1 MITLYPLHHASFY
14 RIASATTVYCKC
26 CQRNR
31 SPMWLAANP
40 QDVACSEKCPCRWAW
55 HMQSIRANVAIF
67 AKEDAAMQHHIV
79 SHTPTHAAK
88 LRYCKEHYRLLLQSR
103 VGLSPTKRS
112 SDIHNLG
119 LGLHPLLSSD
129 LRFGSICV
137 WFVFSIAELF

>member
-1 MITLYPLHHASFY
+1 MSTYTYYIRVHDYIYPLHHASFY

-55 HMQSIRANVAIF
+55 HMQSIHANVAIF

-79 SHTPTHAAK
+79 SQTPTHAAK
-88 LRYCKEHYRLLLQSR
+88 LRYCKEHSQPIAITSGAKSDQD
-103 VGLSPTKRS
+103 VKRYT
-112 SDIHNLG
+112 
-119 LGLHPLLSSD
+119 
-129 LRFGSICV
+129 
-137 WFVFSIAELF
+137 